1 MVQMKGTL
9 VPNSDGAFVMLVS
22 AALRHDL
29 GGSAQASKSIM
40 RWTGASERSARNWL
54 LGDKA
59 PNGRH
64 LVMLARYSPSVWQ
77 LVLTMADRPTDAIA
91 EDVFIAQAAL
101 SRAIAILTEMTS
113 KAGSNKH

>member
-1 MVQMKGTL
+1 MVQMNGTL
-9 VPNSDGAFVMLVS
+9 VPNSDRAFLMLVS

-64 LVMLARYSPSVWQ
+64 LVILARYSPSIWQ
-77 LVLTMADRPTDAIA
+77 LVLTMAEKPAAAIA
-91 EDVFIAQAAL
+91 EDVFIAEAAL
-101 SRAIAILTEMTS
+101 LRAIAILAEMTS
-113 KAGSNKH
+113 NGAPKDH